1 MFIRCV
7 FGCAGSVGWAAFT
20 FLLACS
26 AADDAP
32 ALSERSHP
40 LRAPGYK
47 PVPSFAL
54 IYALPHP
61 MEGLATS
68 IGHIVPCAGTFFG
81 IPLKG

>member
-1 MFIRCV
+1 MRFPHRSECGDR
-7 FGCAGSVGWAAFT
+7 FAFLVLP